1 MERQSIRKFFSLMCA
16 VVFFISSFAIP
27 ASSADKPIK
36 WRMANLYPR
45 GIAYG
50 PVYQEFCDAVN
61 RMSGGRLMID
71 AIYDGEGVNATEVWS
86 AVKSGIVE
94 MGAPYMALHAGEFP
108 AGVVGIGLPGGPSET
123 GELMALWHEGGWLDI
138 MNKATEKHGI
148 YCLTEA
154 MQPGTYLLTK
164 KPINNLDDLKNM
176 KIRAPGAYGKMLR
189 QLGAS
194 PVVIA
199 FAEVYTS
206 LATGVVD
213 GVDGCNLVDHR
224 DGKFYEVAKYMYPL
238 PLTGAQVSPLI
249 VNLKAYNSL
258 PDDLKEILK
267 AASYYHG
274 FLSAYKSVVW
284 EKEALQEMINKGLKM
299 SPPPSEADKKKW
311 QEAGIAIWPE
321 YEAADATSKQMIEAQ
336 RVFMKKMGK

>member
-1 MERQSIRKFFSLMCA
+1 
-16 VVFFISSFAIP
+16 
-27 ASSADKPIK
+27 
-36 WRMANLYPR
+36 
-45 GIAYG
+45 
-50 PVYQEFCDAVN
+50 
-61 RMSGGRLMID
+61 
-71 AIYDGEGVNATEVWS
+71 
-86 AVKSGIVE
+86 
-94 MGAPYMALHAGEFP
+94 
-108 AGVVGIGLPGGPSET
+108 
-123 GELMALWHEGGWLDI
+123 

-148 YCLTEA
+148 YCLAEA

-258 PDDLKEILK
+258 PEDLKEILK